1 MRQRPKK
8 KPPVQ
13 KKKALKRP
21 LKSFKKVTG
30 KLKRKVAGKL
40 KRALKAVPVLSARV
54 IQTAPVAPAAPAGSP
69 VDDRIPSHYGDNKL
83 VLLVRD
89 PWWLFAYWEIAP
101 SRQEELNRQI
111 HRDGHKNKKTVLRVY
126 DVTRCSLPKH
136 NSFFDIELNFFSDNW
151 YIDVGIPD
159 REWVAE
165 IGYRTDDGRF
175 YALARSNSVRTP
187 AFGLSDVLD
196 EEWMLPEDIYY
207 RIIGRT
213 LGAGSQE
220 GSLDI
225 RRLLEKYLRN
235 VISSERTP
243 NSKPSQAIGARLGSD

>member
-8 KPPVQ
+8 KPQ
-13 KKKALKRP
+13 ARKKRALKRP
-21 LKSFKKVTG
+21 LKSFRKITS
-30 KLKRKVAGKL
+30 KLRRV
-40 KRALKAVPVLSARV
+40 LKAAPALPARV
-54 IQTAPVAPAAPAGSP
+54 IQSAPATSAVPPVPPA
-69 VDDRIPSHYGDNKL
+69 DDRIPSRYGDNKL

-89 PWWLFAYWEIAP
+89 PWWIFAYWEIDP
-101 SRQEELNRQI
+101 RRQEELTRQME
-111 HRDGHKNKKTVLRVY
+111 RSGHKSKKTVLRVY
-126 DVTRCSLPKH
+126 DVTRSGLPKF
-136 NSFFDIELNFFSDNW
+136 NSFFDIELNFYADNW

-165 IGYRTDDGRF
+165 IGYRADDGRF
-175 YALARSNSVRTP
+175 YVLARSNSVRTP

-220 GSLDI
+220 GSMDI
-225 RRLLEKYLRN
+225 RKLLEKYLRN
-235 VISSERTP
+235 VISSERPP
-243 NSKPSQAIGARLGSD
+243 NAKPSQVVGARLGSD